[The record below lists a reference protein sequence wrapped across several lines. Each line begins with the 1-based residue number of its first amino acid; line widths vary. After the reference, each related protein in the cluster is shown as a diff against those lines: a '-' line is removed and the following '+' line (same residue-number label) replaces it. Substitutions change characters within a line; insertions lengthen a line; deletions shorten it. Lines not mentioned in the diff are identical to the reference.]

1 MTSSSDLEMVWSQ
14 QQSYSSELKPIF
26 INIIIMSY
34 QVLPF
39 FIDPGVG
46 GAVEK
51 EEKGGLTGTGGLAEA
66 GTE

>member
-1 MTSSSDLEMVWSQ
+1 
-14 QQSYSSELKPIF
+14 
-26 INIIIMSY
+26 MSN